1 MFIPLVLIAW
11 LYVALMM
18 ALAEATHSQGTVLGA
33 IFTFLLFGV
42 GPVAL
47 VAYIMGAPGRRKLRQ
62 QQEAEAIKLTQQ
74 AQQGQLA
81 PQADASDH
89 APADTVAPERK
100 EL

>member
-62 QQEAEAIKLTQQ
+62 RQEADAIKQ
-74 AQQGQLA
+74 AQLD
-81 PQADASDH
+81 PQANAGDQT
-89 APADTVAPERK
+89 PADPVSPERK

>member
-1 MFIPLVLIAW
+1 MFIPIVLIAW

-33 IFTFLLFGV
+33 IFTFVLFGV

-47 VAYIMGAPGRRKLRQ
+47 VAYIMGAPGRRKLRK
-62 QQEAEAIKLTQQ
+62 QQEAEAIKQ
-74 AQQGQLA
+74 AQQDQLA

-89 APADTVAPERK
+89 TPTDTVAPERK

>member
-62 QQEAEAIKLTQQ
+62 QQEAAAIKQ
-74 AQQGQLA
+74 AQEGQLA
-81 PQADASDH
+81 PQANAGDH
-89 APADTVAPERK
+89 APTDTVAPERK

>member
-33 IFTFLLFGV
+33 LFTFLLFGV

-47 VAYIMGAPGRRKLRQ
+47 VTYIMGAPGRRKLRK
-62 QQEAEAIKLTQQ
+62 QQEAEAIKQNHQ
-74 AQQGQLA
+74 AQHGQLA
-81 PQADASDH
+81 QQTNAGNHTPTD
-89 APADTVAPERK
+89 PVTPERK
-100 EL
+100 EI